1 MSPVLRSQS
10 RAEERAAALLS
21 NTVQSRPP
29 SEEAP
34 LPKLNNSTANGL
46 LDEPPSATDDNQS
59 SESPKKS
66 HGDVDQDTHDHV
78 PNAQELVSQLFTLLD
93 SKPANMVYTH
103 LYVEMDLE
111 TLIDVLKVQGV
122 VVGAVD
128 ENYIN
133 GLIASAP
140 SGTAIAKDPVEEP
153 LAATTQMVTNQSAQS
168 YTVLPH
174 AVLYFG
180 FSIGEITGSCVDVI
194 SGTSLLAQQP
204 VPYRIADVLF
214 AMSEK
219 DSSVWTEYI
228 FKAYQRGIKPHSIH
242 VGYSEVPIDVFSDFT
257 SPHHAFQSVGTLQD
271 IYYDSHSPYQHILRN
286 LNLETTVEGRAP
298 FPLYAIYLYTAH
310 SDLVQ
315 GVIGYPMAPSSQAS
329 TSFNRFIQQSVP
341 ATQGIEA
348 NLQARFQQQFAFLG
362 TVPEKITCMYDS
374 FLMVNCL
381 YTIWGE
387 LGIDGM
393 KGVAT
398 DPRTGNMVKG
408 LNVVCASP
416 LGSSRIGTVGNH
428 VTLYKKAVNVRSRL
442 GHLNM
447 QSLTTNQSRFI
458 KIWDCYQTY
467 TWQNPLP
474 SQRDINAGMVKMDAF
489 ANDAATISIAKFKN
503 ILTQC

>member
-1 MSPVLRSQS
+1 
-10 RAEERAAALLS
+10 
-21 NTVQSRPP
+21 
-29 SEEAP
+29 
-34 LPKLNNSTANGL
+34 
-46 LDEPPSATDDNQS
+46 
-59 SESPKKS
+59 
-66 HGDVDQDTHDHV
+66 
-78 PNAQELVSQLFTLLD
+78 
-93 SKPANMVYTH
+93 
-103 LYVEMDLE
+103 
-111 TLIDVLKVQGV
+111 
-122 VVGAVD
+122 
-128 ENYIN
+128 
-133 GLIASAP
+133 
-140 SGTAIAKDPVEEP
+140 
-153 LAATTQMVTNQSAQS
+153 
-168 YTVLPH
+168 
-174 AVLYFG
+174 
-180 FSIGEITGSCVDVI
+180 
-194 SGTSLLAQQP
+194 
-204 VPYRIADVLF
+204 
-214 AMSEK
+214 MSEK

-271 IYYDSHSPYQHILRN
+271 IYYDSHSPAHNVICNVSCRPDTPYYQHILRH
-286 LNLETTVEGRAP
+286 LNLETMVEGCAP

-310 SDLVQ
+310 SDPVQ
-315 GVIGYPMAPSSQAS
+315 GIIGYPMAPSSQAS
-329 TSFNRFIQQSVP
+329 TSFNCFTQQSVL
-341 ATQGIEA
+341 ATQGVEA

-362 TVPEKITCMYDS
+362 TVPEKITRMYDS

-381 YTIWGE
+381 YAIWGE

-408 LNVVCASP
+408 LDVVCASP

-467 TWQNPLP
+467 TWRNPLP
-474 SQRDINAGMVKMDAF
+474 SQRDINAGTVKMDAF